1 MRLLVTRPEP
11 DNQRTAATLRG
22 LGHEVLL
29 APLLRIEAVADAD
42 LGRPPWSAVL
52 LTSANGAR
60 AAARH
65 PRHGELR
72 TLPVMTVGPGSAEAA
87 RAAGFAEV
95 TSADGDGRDLARLA
109 AQRFAGSQAPL
120 LYLAGEDR
128 ACDLAAELAA
138 HGLSVRT
145 VVVYRAAAAP
155 AFPPAVRSALEQGRI
170 DGVLHFSRRSVDS
183 YLACGRELVGRA
195 LPPAHYCLSARAAEP
210 LRAAG
215 AAAVRVAAQPDEA
228 RLLALVTPAPD
239 SNRLE

>member
-11 DNQRTAATLRG
+11 DNQRTAAALRG

-42 LGRPPWSAVL
+42 LGPPPWSAVL

-65 PRHGELR
+65 LRHGELR
-72 TLPVMTVGPGSAEAA
+72 VLPVLTVGPGSAEAA
-87 RAAGFAEV
+87 RTAGFADV
-95 TSADGDGRDLARLA
+95 ASAGGDGSDLARLA
-109 AQRFAGSQAPL
+109 AQRFAGAPAPL

-128 ACDLAAELAA
+128 ARDLASELAA

-145 VVVYRAAAAP
+145 VVVYRAAAATE
-155 AFPPAVRSALEQGRI
+155 FPPEVRAALEQGRI

-183 YLACGRELVGRA
+183 YLACGRELIGRA
-195 LPPAHYCLSARAAEP
+195 LTPAHYCLSARAAEP

>member
-11 DNQRTAATLRG
+11 DNQRTAAALRG

-29 APLLRIEAVADAD
+29 APLLHIEAVADAD
-42 LGRPPWSAVL
+42 LGFPPWSAVL

-60 AAARH
+60 AASRH
-65 PRHGELR
+65 PRHRELR
-72 TLPVMTVGPGSAEAA
+72 ALPALTVGQGSAEAA
-87 RAAGFAEV
+87 RSAGFADV
-95 TSADGDGRDLARLA
+95 ASADGDGRDLARLA
-109 AQRFAGSQAPL
+109 AQRFAGSTVPL

-128 ACDLAAELAA
+128 ARDLAGELAA
-138 HGLSVRT
+138 QGLSVRT
-145 VVVYRAAAAP
+145 VVVYRAAPAA
-155 AFPPAVRSALEQGRI
+155 AFPPAVRTALEQGRI

-183 YLACGRELVGRA
+183 YLACGRELIGRA
-195 LPPAHYCLSARAAEP
+195 LAPIHYCLSARAAEP

-215 AAAVRVAAQPDEA
+215 AAAIRVAVQPDEA